1 MAAAQRT
8 TVVTAE
14 SCTAGSLATLIADT
28 PGAGEMF
35 AGGFVTY
42 AKACKEAVLGIPSS
56 LIENETAVSA
66 EVAREMA
73 RGALRSCVVAD
84 VAVAITC
91 VGGPKP
97 DEDGNPVGLTH
108 IAVCDRDGAFAR
120 TSETYTARL
129 PRSDLRC

>member
-1 MAAAQRT
+1 
-8 TVVTAE
+8 
-14 SCTAGSLATLIADT
+14 
-28 PGAGEMF
+28 
-35 AGGFVTY
+35 
-42 AKACKEAVLGIPSS
+42 
-56 LIENETAVSA
+56 
-66 EVAREMA
+66 MA

-120 TSETYTARL
+120 TSETFTGTSSEI
-129 PRSDLRC
+129 RSQVLNAAVNLLRSFLNSRAPS

>member
-1 MAAAQRT
+1 MTSTITPPAGEAIQDVVRIAAAQRT

-56 LIENETAVSA
+56 
-66 EVAREMA
+66 
-73 RGALRSCVVAD
+73 
-84 VAVAITC
+84 
-91 VGGPKP
+91 
-97 DEDGNPVGLTH
+97 
-108 IAVCDRDGAFAR
+108 
-120 TSETYTARL
+120 
-129 PRSDLRC
+129 